1 MVGIAKLCALIKNDP
16 TKADVLESVVADMAK
31 MLKHECPNE
40 YKRAFMKMH
49 KAFYGGHF
57 CEVLAKKAVAGM
69 DNADGT
75 KGGRWTFEQTEALR
89 NQFGLKCNAY
99 DWYYVLNM
107 MYSDYGKVLGA
118 DQSMYVRMADA
129 YLNDVDAPAD
139 KALEV
144 YVWTHDLE

>member
-1 MVGIAKLCALIKNDP
+1 MGGMAKLCALIKNDP
-16 TKADVLESVVADMAK
+16 SKADVLENVVSDMAK

-49 KAFYGGHF
+49 NALYDGHF
-57 CEVLAKKAVAGM
+57 CEELAKKAVAGM

-107 MYSDYGKVLGA
+107 MYSDYSKVLGS
-118 DQSMYVRMADA
+118 DQTMYVRMADA